1 MKKNFPILM
10 LGLLPMLPTQALHAH
25 SVSNK
30 NTVATVNEAIILQME
45 TNPSAAVK
53 FSAAEELTTPSF
65 LATASA
71 EYATDSFKKKKIIII
86 KTEEDAKEY
95 TDDDLEK
102 AARKLEK
109 FGNGKVKIERNP
121 ATEER
126 IIVIEAPENE
136 NKTGNDT
143 TIVKLGKMVLKVKPK
158 GIEMASDST
167 FGKVKKTKAA
177 KPIKNIK
184 NCWFGLDLGLCNFV
198 TQPDLNPGMH
208 AGALPNKRFNLQ
220 QDKSYHIGLNIFEQ
234 RINLYNHQFNFR
246 WGMGLSWEKFR
257 FADNLRMYTDKNDG
271 TLITAY
277 DSINFSTNKFVAR
290 YVTLP
295 AMLELKF
302 GKAKTWKQASIAAGL
317 MVSQYL
323 GSWQT
328 LKSSDRGSESKIQNG
343 SNNLSQQKV
352 SVIARV
358 GLGKLN
364 FYGSYSLTPMFTSKQ
379 QVNHYMP
386 ELNPFNFGIRLTGL

>member
-121 ATEER
+121 ETEER
-126 IIVIEAPENE
+126 IKEE
-136 NKTGNDT
+136 
-143 TIVKLGKMVLKVKPK
+143 
-158 GIEMASDST
+158 
-167 FGKVKKTKAA
+167 TKATIRCIALDRKEEAGVCMVTGKPSVGRVIFA
-177 KPIKNIK
+177 K
-184 NCWFGLDLGLCNFV
+184 
-198 TQPDLNPGMH
+198 
-208 AGALPNKRFNLQ
+208 
-220 QDKSYHIGLNIFEQ
+220 
-234 RINLYNHQFNFR
+234 
-246 WGMGLSWEKFR
+246 
-257 FADNLRMYTDKNDG
+257 
-271 TLITAY
+271 AY
-277 DSINFSTNKFVAR
+277 
-290 YVTLP
+290 
-295 AMLELKF
+295 
-302 GKAKTWKQASIAAGL
+302 
-317 MVSQYL
+317 
-323 GSWQT
+323 
-328 LKSSDRGSESKIQNG
+328 
-343 SNNLSQQKV
+343 
-352 SVIARV
+352 
-358 GLGKLN
+358 
-364 FYGSYSLTPMFTSKQ
+364 
-379 QVNHYMP
+379 
-386 ELNPFNFGIRLTGL
+386 